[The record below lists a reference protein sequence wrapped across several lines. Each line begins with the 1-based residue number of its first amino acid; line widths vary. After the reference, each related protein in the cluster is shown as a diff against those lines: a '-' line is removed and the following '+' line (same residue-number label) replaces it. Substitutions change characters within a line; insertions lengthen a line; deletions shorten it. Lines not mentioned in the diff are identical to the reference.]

1 MHKLPDLP
9 YPFDAL
15 EPYIDKKTMELHHGK
30 HHAGYVE
37 KLNLALENNKE
48 LLTKDIEGILRDI
61 KSVPEEIRQTVI
73 NSGGGH
79 ANHSFFWKI
88 MGTKPKEGPEGKLFE
103 ALKSEFGSFDN
114 FREKFTEKALGVFGS
129 GWAFLVINKGKKLEL
144 TRQSFQNSPLLY
156 GNTPILGIDVW
167 EHAYYLKYQ
176 NRRADYIK
184 AWWNVVNWQE
194 VEKNYEGV

>member
-48 LLTKDIEGILRDI
+48 LLEKDIEGILRDI
-61 KSVPEEIRQTVI
+61 KSVPEEIRQTVV

-88 MGTKPKEGPEGKLFE
+88 MGPKPKAGPEGKLFE

-114 FREKFTEKALGVFGS
+114 FQEKFTEKALGVFGA
-129 GWAFLVINKGKKLEL
+129 GWAFLIINKDNKLEL

-156 GNTPILGIDVW
+156 GNMPILGIDVW
-167 EHAYYLKYQ
+167 EH
-176 NRRADYIK
+176 
-184 AWWNVVNWQE
+184 
-194 VEKNYEGV
+194 